1 MRCFNEFS
9 LIFTSSLGHCNEQ
22 TEIISSKQAFPD
34 WTMQKAPYYI
44 HWLLLFA
51 VGPTSDEAYSENSNW
66 FSPLEFHFNFRPFLI
81 AFPSQS
87 KLDSFASVCAMI
99 SRNGVLQTKYRA
111 NKRQQNSLSLFLSD
125 YFSLRLT
132 RSNRKFQLFFFPP

>member
-1 MRCFNEFS
+1 MFQWVFFDFYFVLRPLRRTNRNNFIE
-9 LIFTSSLGHCNEQ
+9 TSVSGLDYAK
-22 TEIISSKQAFPD
+22 SA
-34 WTMQKAPYYI
+34 YYI

-66 FSPLEFHFNFRPFLI
+66 FSPLKFHFSFRPFLI
-81 AFPSQS
+81 SFLSPS
-87 KLDSFASVCAMI
+87 KLDLFASVCAMI